1 MRGLKWMLATG
12 AALSAAMPATAQ
24 DLGQVDKDIASTA
37 EDRGWRG
44 DRETF
49 RAARREARQQGR
61 VVAEP
66 VPAPQAA
73 VTAPGVTAPEVEAIR
88 QRMRAVNEGAGVR
101 DQRWRGRD
109 RDGDGVPNR
118 GDRDRDNDGRPNWRD
133 GDANNDGRRDWRWRD
148 RDRDGVPNARDR
160 DRDNDGRPN
169 WRDGDANSDGRRD
182 WRWRDH
188 DRDGVPNRRDWDRD
202 GDGRPN
208 WRDGRHRHD
217 PWRYWK
223 RPRPRYVI
231 VRPSPSYRYHPYW
244 WGSSY
249 YLFDDRYDRYG
260 YDYGAYYR
268 PGDGYYGGQ
277 YGSGWAT
284 LYSWLRRDP
293 AARHWVMWYF
303 DDNRNGRLGKE
314 EARDANRAFDRLA
327 DRNRDGYVSDRE
339 VRWALDELRDEYRYS
354 YRFG

>member
-12 AALSAAMPATAQ
+12 AALAAAMPATAQ
-24 DLGQVDKDIASTA
+24 DTGQVDKDIASTA

-44 DRETF
+44 DRGTF

-66 VPAPQAA
+66 VPAPQAVA
-73 VTAPGVTAPEVEAIR
+73 PAPGVTAPDVEAIR
-88 QRMRAVNEGAGVR
+88 QRMRAIHAGDGRHEGR
-101 DQRWRGRD
+101 RRD
-109 RDGDGVPNR
+109 RDHDGVPNR
-118 GDRDRDNDGRPNWRD
+118 RDWDRDGDGRPNWRD
-133 GDANNDGRRDWRWRD
+133 GDANGDGRRDWRWRD
-148 RDRDGVPNARDR
+148 RD
-160 DRDNDGRPN
+160 
-169 WRDGDANSDGRRD
+169 
-182 WRWRDH
+182 H
-188 DRDGVPNRRDWDRD
+188 DGVPNRHDWDRD

-223 RPRPRYVI
+223 RPRPHYVI

-268 PGDGYYGGQ
+268 PGYGYYGGQ

-284 LYSWLRRDP
+284 LYPFLRRDP
-293 AARHWVMWYF
+293 SGRHWVMWYF